1 MADLDPIDRWYSEL
15 LDVHVWS
22 HHPEIRELTNT
33 LYDELSIGR
42 LESKSNNKGKISL
55 KGMLRVLLLDLYVR
69 WLKDPNLATGF
80 NKATRHYKPNSRN
93 NAPHINRNIIPI
105 EKELEEELRYAVAS
119 AKGIVPADAVIK
131 IERKLGRPTGGL
143 SQESKKAGGKKSRI
157 KRGQTYKPTDD
168 DYSKVEEMVT
178 IGLDQ
183 HTIAKVMGISNATL
197 TKYYM
202 HNLLVGKDK
211 RTARV
216 AGVAYEMAVSGES
229 PSMTTFW
236 LKTQAGWNS
245 KHHVVVEDRQFDIQW
260 AANET
265 DIADANQTV
274 QILRNKDDKVH

>member
-1 MADLDPIDRWYSEL
+1 MAQKGKAIADSE
-15 LDVHVWS
+15 D
-22 HHPEIRELTNT
+22 EIRQ
-33 LYDELSIGR
+33 
-42 LESKSNNKGKISL
+42 
-55 KGMLRVLLLDLYVR
+55 
-69 WLKDPNLATGF
+69 
-80 NKATRHYKPNSRN
+80 
-93 NAPHINRNIIPI
+93 I
-105 EKELEEELRYAVAS
+105 EKELEEEARYAVAS

-143 SQESKKAGGKKSRI
+143 SQQSKAAGGKKSRI
-157 KRGQTYKPTDD
+157 KRGQKYKPSDD

-197 TKYYM
+197 TKYFA

-236 LKTQAGWNS
+236 LKTQAGWS
-245 KHHVVVEDRQFDIQW
+245 PKHHVVVEDRQFDIQW
-260 AANET
+260 AQDEK
-265 DIADANQTV
+265 DIADANQF
-274 QILRNKDDKVH
+274 LKNADSKVH

>member
-1 MADLDPIDRWYSEL
+1 MA
-15 LDVHVWS
+15 
-22 HHPEIRELTNT
+22 
-33 LYDELSIGR
+33 
-42 LESKSNNKGKISL
+42 NKGNISADSEEEI
-55 KGMLRVLLLDLYVR
+55 KE
-69 WLKDPNLATGF
+69 
-80 NKATRHYKPNSRN
+80 
-93 NAPHINRNIIPI
+93 I
-105 EKELEEELRYAVAS
+105 EKELEDELRYAVAS
-119 AKGIVPADAVIK
+119 AKGIVPADAVIH

-143 SQESKKAGGKKSRI
+143 SKESKSAGGKKSRI

-197 TKYYM
+197 TKYFS

-216 AGVAYEMAVSGES
+216 AGVAYEMAVSGEN

-236 LKTQAGWNS
+236 LKTQAGWS
-245 KHHVVVEDRQFDIQW
+245 PKHHVVVEDRQFDIQW

-265 DIADANQTV
+265 DIADANQV
-274 QILRNKDDKVH
+274 QVLRNKDDKVH

>member
-1 MADLDPIDRWYSEL
+1 MANKGEISVDSEE
-15 LDVHVWS
+15 
-22 HHPEIRELTNT
+22 EIRE
-33 LYDELSIGR
+33 
-42 LESKSNNKGKISL
+42 
-55 KGMLRVLLLDLYVR
+55 
-69 WLKDPNLATGF
+69 
-80 NKATRHYKPNSRN
+80 
-93 NAPHINRNIIPI
+93 I

-131 IERKLGRPTGGL
+131 LERKIGRPTGGL
-143 SQESKKAGGKKSRI
+143 SAESKAAGGKKSRI
-157 KRGQTYKPTDD
+157 NRGQTYKPTND

-197 TKYYM
+197 TKYFM

-236 LKTQAGWNS
+236 LKTQAGWNA

-260 AANET
+260 ASNET
-265 DIADANQTV
+265 DIADANQV

>member
-1 MADLDPIDRWYSEL
+1 MANKGNISADSEQ
-15 LDVHVWS
+15 
-22 HHPEIRELTNT
+22 EIRE
-33 LYDELSIGR
+33 
-42 LESKSNNKGKISL
+42 
-55 KGMLRVLLLDLYVR
+55 
-69 WLKDPNLATGF
+69 
-80 NKATRHYKPNSRN
+80 
-93 NAPHINRNIIPI
+93 I

-131 IERKLGRPTGGL
+131 IERKKGRPTGGL
-143 SQESKKAGGKKSRI
+143 SKESKSAGGKKSRI

-197 TKYYM
+197 NKYYA
-202 HNLLVGKDK
+202 HNLAVGKEK

-236 LKTQAGWNS
+236 LKTQARWS
-245 KHHVVVEDRQFDIQW
+245 PKHHVVVEDRQFDIQW
-260 AANET
+260 ANDEA
-265 DIADANQTV
+265 DIADANQ
-274 QILRNKDDKVH
+274 ILRNKDSKVH

>member
-1 MADLDPIDRWYSEL
+1 MA
-15 LDVHVWS
+15 
-22 HHPEIRELTNT
+22 
-33 LYDELSIGR
+33 
-42 LESKSNNKGKISL
+42 NKGNISVESEEEI
-55 KGMLRVLLLDLYVR
+55 KE
-69 WLKDPNLATGF
+69 
-80 NKATRHYKPNSRN
+80 
-93 NAPHINRNIIPI
+93 I

-143 SQESKKAGGKKSRI
+143 SQESKAAGGKKSRI
-157 KRGQTYKPTDD
+157 KRGQTYKPTDV

-183 HTIAKVMGISNATL
+183 HTISKVMGISNATL
-197 TKYYM
+197 TKYFS

-216 AGVAYEMAVSGES
+216 AGVAYEMAVSGEN

-236 LKTQAGWNS
+236 LKTQAGWS
-245 KHHVVVEDRQFDIQW
+245 PKHHVVVEDRQFDIQW

-265 DIADANQTV
+265 DIADANQV
-274 QILRNKDDKVH
+274 QILRDKDDKVH